1 MTEPPGSWASAEYA
15 AAWADDDVLSDLLA
29 LARRI
34 TAALVADAGID
45 VSTVVDLGSG
55 PGSYIEVI
63 LDVIPEA
70 TAVWVDGS
78 EAMLEIARRELARFA
93 GRVEFRL
100 GDASDPVRLDLPEA
114 ELITTSRLVHHFDEA
129 TIKDLY
135 AWAHQTLVP
144 GGFFFNLDHFGAA
157 PGWEQR
163 LRSIRPAFVGERK
176 RDLPPHRHDYPL
188 REVSEHLAWLEEAGF
203 EPPAVAW
210 KTFYTAL
217 IAARRGG

>member
-1 MTEPPGSWASAEYA
+1 M
-15 AAWADDDVLSDLLA
+15 
-29 LARRI
+29 
-34 TAALVADAGID
+34 
-45 VSTVVDLGSG
+45 STVVDLGSG
-55 PGSYIEVI
+55 PGSYLAVMM
-63 LDVIPEA
+63 DAFPAA

-78 EAMLEIARRELARFA
+78 EAMREIAQRELARFA
-93 GRVEFRL
+93 GRVEYRL
-100 GDASDPVRLDLPEA
+100 GDVSDPTGLDLPRA

-135 AWAHQTLVP
+135 AWAHERLAP

-157 PGWEQR
+157 PGWEHR

-188 REVSEHLAWLEEAGF
+188 REVPEHLGWLEEAGF

-210 KTFYTAL
+210 KTFHTAL